1 MSRLIPTDFGLLL
14 ERLPLHNEFNTCPS
28 STHYPLLF
36 ILSHPQKDIAPV
48 IFKPTANIN
57 GLNYLTY
64 LTLESKLELVTI
76 CQTKGI
82 CIFYHKSE
90 GIHSVWKLRKATEIE
105 IASITDNLS
114 PTLYDP
120 LSNSLYESPFASNA
134 RLSSAQSTLLPS
146 NLSSP
151 FRALNV
157 CKQSSGSVSSPSMTQ
172 DRSIQSSTSSN
183 YLSPLRSSRLAVSP
197 ASPLLRN
204 YSSPS
209 NLKPLN
215 ASCSKLEI
223 FHSPLDRLSTPSR
236 SLADVELLDDIEA
249 PIFPEMCFEHL
260 WSESQQLASGRTS
273 KAFVTSDLMGQD
285 YIAFLL
291 SQQQQLKLVRFDS
304 SNDGKRL
311 IFGTLNVISAKD
323 AAPLDSLSMI
333 CVLDPSGNLVL
344 YSGTY
349 KISLV
354 YLPSLIYT
362 NEGLMSSPNTKSFL
376 FQSPN
381 VRKGSVSTSSRPT
394 SSLELEPR
402 FSVDA
407 ELSPVL
413 HDNSSVFENEANFNS
428 TSYKPSSNII
438 AIRDSSGDKITLEN
452 NQSHF
457 YRVSIPPL
465 STSFVVNMCLKSL
478 KSVLPKD
485 IGMHLLIRW
494 YCQRNCPGSTDL
506 NGIKELNLFKYFLFL
521 TIGYDMELVPFG
533 FDSNLVNKSP
543 SLIKKLKLESDE
555 KGTDDDWEYLI
566 SSTFQKDSFHKFK
579 SACRKPINSASPFF
593 PYIPSILYCL
603 HLIYEE
609 LQLNLL
615 VKNLAFNL
623 CDILYTL
630 AGDLRLTLYQDHYWR
645 MFPNVSSLINQVSGI
660 SSKDSK
666 LLIYPS
672 FFTESPPNIYNHL
685 QLLMNQKTS
694 SFPYIHEV
702 TNQIRKLVL
711 IYGSINCNKLFESD
725 YLLPINNIKREIK
738 FEFEMKS
745 SISAEERVVLAMNRL
760 KITQND
766 LKYIPAGLVLP
777 LWGAIFKCKPD
788 PPITWN
794 LSCYL
799 LIGRTDLATLTGSK
813 VPKYP
818 IQVKEILDLDND
830 EDGLSGLNKDALT
843 LLFPEDQR
851 LNDAYEMLQSS
862 KPVNIVIQQRPGV
875 SDHDFIEEQERHLY
889 TLCIRTMALPI
900 GRGMF
905 TLRTYKPVVAKTFP
919 IPKLCLGG
927 KVPPRNT
934 SVDLSHIDVP
944 SNMNTWPLF
953 HNGVAAGLRVCSR
966 ASKTIDSQWITY
978 NKPKSNTVSQ
988 NDAQNE
994 HAGFLFAL
1002 GLNGHLARL
1011 STMSVHDYLCK
1022 GNELTRVA
1030 ILLGLAAAK
1039 RGTMD
1044 MSAIKILS
1052 IHVEALL
1059 PSSSTELDVPS
1070 VVEVAAVLGIG
1081 FLYQGSGHRHIS
1093 EVLLGEIGRPPGPEM
1108 EHYIDRESYALA
1120 AGLALGLVT
1129 LGKGNEMIS
1138 VLSSEGISLADEL
1151 CNYMVGGHKRPL
1163 SSAQKERYKT
1173 PSYQIREGDYVNSD
1187 VTSPGAT
1194 LALGLMFFNTNN
1206 QAVAEWVVAPD
1217 TQYLLE
1223 SVRPDFLLLRTLSKG
1238 LIMWNFIKPTKEWID
1253 SHLPPIVAENA
1264 LIRDVDFNSKIDY
1277 ETMSQA
1283 YCNIIAGACMAL
1295 GLKYAG
1301 SANQEAFDSIN
1312 AYVNLFINL
1321 PNEQSLAEQ
1330 AGRSTI
1336 ESCLNV
1342 LIISLTMIMA
1352 GTGNVEIMKICRYLR
1367 SRISQV
1373 NVVLYGSH
1381 MASHMALGLLFLGGC
1396 RYTLSSSPEAIAALI
1411 CAFFPKYPIHSNDN
1425 RYHLQAFRHLY
1436 VLAAEPRLV
1445 LPRDIDTGKLVYAHL
1460 TLKYRKKFAHQ
1471 NSQRIK
1477 APCFLPELDL
1487 LEEITLDDERYWK
1500 ISFNRNKNWSNLK

>member
-1 MSRLIPTDFGLLL
+1 M
-14 ERLPLHNEFNTCPS
+14 ERLPLQNELNTCPTA
-28 STHYPLLF
+28 THYPLLF

-48 IFKPTANIN
+48 IFKPASHSNS
-57 GLNYLTY
+57 LTY
-64 LTLESKLELVTI
+64 LTIESKLELVTI
-76 CQTKGI
+76 CQSKNI
-82 CIFYHKSE
+82 SIFYHKSE
-90 GIHSVWKLRKATEIE
+90 GIHSVWKLRKATEME

-114 PTLYDP
+114 RTCCDP
-120 LSNSLYESPFASNA
+120 FSNSSYDSPFASTA
-134 RLSSAQSTLLPS
+134 RHSSVQSTLLAS
-146 NLSSP
+146 NLAANLSSP
-151 FRALNV
+151 FRTMNTG
-157 CKQSSGSVSSPSMTQ
+157 KPISGSVSSPSMSQ
-172 DRSIQSSTSSN
+172 DRSIQSSGSSA

-197 ASPLLRN
+197 ASPLLRTF
-204 YSSPS
+204 SSPS
-209 NLKPLN
+209 NLKTFN
-215 ASCSKLEI
+215 ATASCSKLDT
-223 FHSPLDRLSTPSR
+223 FHSPLNRLSTPSR
-236 SLADVELLDDIEA
+236 SLADVEILDDIEA
-249 PIFPEMCFEHL
+249 PIFPEMCFEHM

-273 KAFVTSDLMGQD
+273 KAFITTDLMGQD

-304 SNDGKRL
+304 SNDGRRL
-311 IFGTLNVISAKD
+311 IFGTLNMISAKD
-323 AAPLDSLSMI
+323 AVPLDSLSMI

-362 NEGLMSSPNTKSFL
+362 SEGLMSSPNSKSFS
-376 FQSPN
+376 FQSPTF
-381 VRKGSVSTSSRPT
+381 RKGSLSSSSRPT
-394 SSLELEPR
+394 SSLSIEPNIQPR

-413 HDNSSVFENEANFNS
+413 HDTSSVFENENLNS
-428 TSYKPSSNII
+428 TSYKPISNII
-438 AIRDSSGDKITLEN
+438 SLRDSSGDKVTLEN
-452 NQSHF
+452 SQSHF
-457 YRVSIPPL
+457 YRVSIPQL
-465 STSFVVNMCLKSL
+465 STSLVVEMCLKGL

-485 IGMHLLIRW
+485 IGMNLLIRW
-494 YCQRNCPGSTDL
+494 YCQRNCLGPSEF
-506 NGIKELNLFKYFLFL
+506 NASKELNLFKYFLYL
-521 TIGYDMELVPFG
+521 MIGYDMEQVPFG
-533 FDSNLVNKSP
+533 FDSSLTNKSP

-555 KGTDDDWEYLI
+555 KGTEEDWEYLI
-566 SSTFQKDSFHKFK
+566 SSSSTKDSLGKFD
-579 SACRKPINSASPFF
+579 SAYCKPINSSSPFF
-593 PYIPSILYCL
+593 PYLPSILFSL

-615 VKNLAFNL
+615 LKDLAFNL

-630 AGDLRLTLYQDHYWR
+630 AGDLRLILYQDHYWR
-645 MFPNVSSLINQVSGI
+645 MMPTIGSLINQVSKI
-660 SSKDSK
+660 NSKDSK
-666 LLIYPS
+666 LLIYPN

-685 QLLMNQKTS
+685 QLLMTQETS
-694 SFPYIHEV
+694 PFPYIHEV
-702 TNQIRKLVL
+702 THQIRKLIL
-711 IYGSINCNKLFESD
+711 IYGSICCDKLTESD
-725 YLLPINNIKREIK
+725 YIFPINNIKHDIK
-738 FEFEMKS
+738 LEFEMKTS
-745 SISAEERVVLAMNRL
+745 QCAEERVVLAMNRL
-760 KITQND
+760 KYAQND
-766 LKYIPAGLVLP
+766 LKYIPAGIVLP
-777 LWGAIFKCKPD
+777 LWGAIFRCKPD

-794 LSCYL
+794 LDSYS
-799 LIGRTDLATLTGSK
+799 LIGRTDIATLTGARL
-813 VPKYP
+813 PKYP
-818 IQVKEILDLDND
+818 IEEKEILDLDND
-830 EDGLSGLNKDALT
+830 EDGLSGLNRDALN
-843 LLFPEDQR
+843 LLFPDDQR
-851 LNDAYEMLQSS
+851 VNDAYEMLQSS

-889 TLCIRTMALPI
+889 TLCIRTMALPV

-919 IPKLCLGG
+919 IPKLCLSG

-944 SNMNTWPLF
+944 ANMNTWPLF
-953 HNGVAAGLRVCSR
+953 HNGVAAGLRVCPS
-966 ASKTIDSQWITY
+966 ASETIDSQWITY
-978 NKPKSNTVSQ
+978 NKSKSTAVSQ

-994 HAGFLFAL
+994 HAGLLFAL

-1011 STMSVHDYLCK
+1011 STMSIHDYLCK

-1039 RGTMD
+1039 RGSMD
-1044 MSAIKILS
+1044 MSAVKILS

-1059 PSSSTELDVPS
+1059 PSSSTELDVPP

-1081 FLYQGSGHRHIS
+1081 FLYQGSGHRHIA
-1093 EVLLGEIGRPPGPEM
+1093 EVLLREIGRPPGPEM
-1108 EHYIDRESYALA
+1108 EHYIDRESYALS

-1138 VLSSEGISLADEL
+1138 VLSSEGISMADEL

-1238 LIMWNFIKPTKEWID
+1238 LIMWNSIKPTKEWID

-1312 AYVNLFINL
+1312 AYVNLFNNL

-1352 GTGNVEIMKICRYLR
+1352 GTGNVEIMRICRYLR

-1381 MASHMALGLLFLGGC
+1381 MASHIALGLLFLGGC

-1436 VLAAEPRLV
+1436 VLATEPRLV

-1460 TLKYRKKFAHQ
+1460 TLKYRKRCAHQ
-1471 NSQRIK
+1471 SKERLK
-1477 APCFLPELDL
+1477 APCFLPELNL

-1500 ISFNRNKNWSNLK
+1500 ISFNRNKNWSNLR